1 MSFYEFQER
10 ENESKERKKVHYSN
24 GRKKE
29 RKSETKRLDNQ
40 LKGHYREERWDGTN
54 ECRLTS

>member
-1 MSFYEFQER
+1 MSSNETHYLNER

-29 RKSETKRLDNQ
+29 RKK
-40 LKGHYREERWDGTN
+40 ERARQRDWITN
-54 ECRLTS
+54 

>member
-1 MSFYEFQER
+1 MNER

>member
-1 MSFYEFQER
+1 M
-10 ENESKERKKVHYSN
+10 KERTRVRR
-24 GRKKE
+24 GRRFIIQTAERKKE